1 MPKNHHCLTFLRVGL
16 LVGMVLLS
24 LAVLGTGFT
33 ALGATTP
40 IPTLYDSP
48 SASRLQTLPHD
59 WSLKVW
65 EGLGQ
70 VQVVQENQRKVLRL
84 ETEQGGVSL
93 SRPLTV
99 NLRANPLI
107 SWEWN
112 VLILPTGA
120 VSRQAQRD
128 DHGAAVYLV
137 FSSREAPDRKTTI
150 GYIWDNALPVGE
162 VLTRPNDP
170 FVHYV
175 VVRSGRDQLGNW
187 LTEERNVVFDYR
199 RIFGEEP
206 AIVNGI
212 SLVVDSDQTHS
223 KAASLFGPIT
233 FRPEA
238 PLAMGSHEQRAK
250 KAKTSQQ
257 NKLLA
262 GFLIYLGLKNSGGA
276 P

>member
-1 MPKNHHCLTFLRVGL
+1 MPNNHYSLRILKVGTGL
-16 LVGMVLLS
+16 LG
-24 LAVLGTGFT
+24 LAVLGRGFT

-99 NLRANPLI
+99 NLQANPLI

-120 VSRQAQRD
+120 ASRQVQQD

-137 FSSREAPDRKTTI
+137 FSSGEAPDRKTTI
-150 GYIWDNALPVGE
+150 GYIWDNALPVGTD
-162 VLTRPNDP
+162 LSSPNDP

-175 VVRSGRDQLGNW
+175 VVRSGRDHLENW
-187 LTEERNVVFDYR
+187 LMEERNVLSDYQR
-199 RIFGEEP
+199 LFGEEP
-206 AIVNGI
+206 AILNGI
-212 SLVVDSDQTHS
+212 SLVVDSDQTRS

-233 FRPEA
+233 FSPEA
-238 PLAMGSHEQRAK
+238 PLAMGSHGNQPRRRKIPSRINCWRAFSF
-250 KAKTSQQ
+250 TWV
-257 NKLLA
+257 
-262 GFLIYLGLKNSGGA
+262 
-276 P
+276 

>member
-1 MPKNHHCLTFLRVGL
+1 MVGL
-16 LVGMVLLS
+16 LTGMGFWG

-40 IPTLYDSP
+40 IPTLYDSTT
-48 SASRLQTLPHD
+48 ASRLQVLPHD
-59 WSLKVW
+59 WSLKIW
-65 EGLGQ
+65 EGIGQ
-70 VQVVQENQRKVLRL
+70 VQVVKESHRKVLRL
-84 ETEQGGVSL
+84 ESEQGGVSL

-99 NLRANPLI
+99 DLQANPVI

-120 VSRQAQRD
+120 ASRQAKQD

-137 FSSREAPDRKTTI
+137 FSSGEAPDRKTTI
-150 GYIWDNALPVGE
+150 GYIWDNALPVGTD
-162 VLTRPNDP
+162 LSSPNDP

-187 LTEERNVVFDYR
+187 LTEERNVLSDYQR
-199 RIFGEEP
+199 LFGEEP
-206 AIVNGI
+206 AIVNRV
-212 SLVVDSDQTHS
+212 SLVVDSDQTDS

-238 PLAMGSHEQRAK
+238 RLARGSHDQRAES
-250 KAKTSQQ
+250 AKTSQQ

-262 GFLIYLGLKNSGGA
+262 GFLIYLGLKNPGDS

>member
-1 MPKNHHCLTFLRVGL
+1 MPNNHYSLRILLVETGL
-16 LVGMVLLS
+16 LG

-40 IPTLYDSP
+40 IPALYDSP

-59 WSLKVW
+59 WSLKIW
-65 EGLGQ
+65 EGIGQ
-70 VQVVQENQRKVLRL
+70 VQVVKENHRKVLRL

-99 NLRANPLI
+99 NLQANPLI

-120 VSRQAQRD
+120 ASRQVQRD

-137 FSSREAPDRKTTI
+137 FSSGKAPDRKTTI
-150 GYIWDNALPVGE
+150 GYIWDNALPVGTD
-162 VLTRPNDP
+162 LSSPNDP

-187 LTEERNVVFDYR
+187 LTEERNVLSDYR
-199 RIFGEEP
+199 RVFGEEP
-206 AIVNGI
+206 AILNGI

-233 FRPEA
+233 FSPEA
-238 PLAMGSHEQRAK
+238 SLASGSHEQRAK
-250 KAKTSQQ
+250 KAKTAQQ

-262 GFLIYLGLKNSGGA
+262 GILIYLGLKNPGDS

>member
-1 MPKNHHCLTFLRVGL
+1 MPNNYYSLRIFLVGL
-16 LVGMVLLS
+16 LTGMVLLS

-59 WSLKVW
+59 WSLKIW

-70 VQVVQENQRKVLRL
+70 VQVVKEKHRKVLRL

-93 SRPLTV
+93 SRSLTV
-99 NLRANPLI
+99 DLQANPLI

-128 DHGAAVYLV
+128 DHGAAVYLG
-137 FSSREAPDRKTTI
+137 FSSMEEPDRKTTI
-150 GYIWDNALPVGE
+150 GYIWDNALPVGTD
-162 VLTRPNDP
+162 LSRPNDP

-175 VVRSGRDQLGNW
+175 VVRSGREQLGNW
-187 LTEERNVVFDYR
+187 LTEERNVLSDYR
-199 RIFGEEP
+199 RLFGEEP

-212 SLVVDSDQTHS
+212 HDAVGVAFKRIPVT
-223 KAASLFGPIT
+223 P
-233 FRPEA
+233 
-238 PLAMGSHEQRAK
+238 AMVLDALKKRA
-250 KAKTSQQ
+250 
-257 NKLLA
+257 
-262 GFLIYLGLKNSGGA
+262 
-276 P
+276 